1 MPYGNL
7 GYNILTLR
15 KLNRL
20 SQEQLT
26 EKIGISRQTVAKWE
40 NGETLPDIKSC
51 FEIAKI
57 FNISLDDLLEY
68 KTKDAGLKKQIPN
81 KNFKNNNFL
90 KPPKGKH
97 IFGAVTL
104 GEKGQIIIPKAAR
117 DIFNLKCGDRLICL
131 GDENQGLAF
140 LKESDMLEFYNEVML
155 IYRNDKTDES

>member
-1 MPYGNL
+1 MIGVYHISG
-7 GYNILTLR
+7 IDA
-15 KLNRL
+15 
-20 SQEQLT
+20 
-26 EKIGISRQTVAKWE
+26 KIIARNYYDGTIHVSWE

-104 GEKGQIIIPKAAR
+104 GEK
-117 DIFNLKCGDRLICL
+117 D
-131 GDENQGLAF
+131 
-140 LKESDMLEFYNEVML
+140 
-155 IYRNDKTDES
+155 